1 MPRLCSNAG
10 IPSTCYML
18 LFKLYCLQ
26 LTTSQI
32 KRLISHKD
40 SPFIRVIGF
49 LYLRYCCAPKE
60 LWGWCAAPVYPAFPH
75 SPGTAASHF
84 LPSLPCLGLSTRPG
98 LRLQA

>member
-1 MPRLCSNAG
+1 
-10 IPSTCYML
+10 ML

-49 LYLRYCCAPKE
+49 LYLRYVCEPKA
-60 LWGWCAAPVYPAFPH
+60 LWGWCAALVHPTLRRPPGAAFIWVDFPPCPA
-75 SPGTAASHF
+75 TADRRVT
-84 LPSLPCLGLSTRPG
+84 L
-98 LRLQA
+98 LRSQA